1 MGAQLFDHSDPLAGK
16 ATTDAGT
23 TPPSSI
29 PPVDGVALALETRS
43 LAVAEIDSM
52 GRIAW
57 ASPLFARTVN
67 RDTASIVGVDVRT
80 IWPRSK
86 RTTYE
91 RVWRFAT
98 EKREFA
104 WQGEMPDGTM
114 RTWRLILPPAQS
126 SGFLWIERDNTA
138 GDATELERLRE
149 LNEMRIHF
157 INTAAH
163 EFATPLTPLRL
174 QTTLLLEQKLG
185 PLTDRQ
191 IRSLEI
197 LDRNMERLGQL
208 VRDVL
213 DVSRI
218 EAGRFQVSLEPIDL
232 AQLARQAVESFLD
245 PATQAGVTLQFEGP
259 EGLAVEGDKDRLT
272 QVFVNLVS
280 NALKFTPRG
289 GKITVTM
296 SANDGNAQVVVEDTG
311 QGIPVDKIGR
321 LFQPFSQVH
330 DTSQET
336 RAGTG
341 LGLSICQGIVSQHGG
356 RIWAESHGL
365 GAGSKFSFLIP
376 LAMETPMPSADVG
389 PGPHKLV
396 RVDTRG
402 RWNLFYFKCPDCG
415 SRDIEIRLLKNRY
428 DCNQCKH
435 SWK

>member
-1 MGAQLFDHSDPLAGK
+1 MESQVLDPSGPPESGP
-16 ATTDAGT
+16 GT
-23 TPPSSI
+23 VNGI
-29 PPVDGVALALETRS
+29 ARALETRS
-43 LAVAEIDSM
+43 LAVAEIDSL

-57 ASPLFARTVN
+57 ASPFFARSVGL
-67 RDTASIVGVDVRT
+67 DTASVVGTDVRL
-80 IWPRSK
+80 IWPKSK
-86 RTTYE
+86 RTSYE
-91 RVWRFAT
+91 RVWRTAS
-98 EKREFA
+98 EKREFT
-104 WQGEMPDGTM
+104 WQAEMVDGTS
-114 RTWRLILPPAQS
+114 RTWRLILPVQQS
-126 SGFLWIERDNTA
+126 TGFLWIERDTSA

-174 QTTLLLEQKLG
+174 QTTLLLQQKLG
-185 PLTDRQ
+185 PLNERQ
-191 IRSLEI
+191 LRSLAI

-218 EAGRFQVSLEPIDL
+218 EAGRFQVNLEPVDL
-232 AQLARQAVESFLD
+232 STLARQAVESFME
-245 PATQAGVTLQFEGP
+245 PAQAADVSLMFEGP
-259 EGLAVEGDKDRLT
+259 DGLAVEGDKDRLT
-272 QVFVNLVS
+272 QVFVNLIS
-280 NALKFTPRG
+280 NALKFTPAG
-289 GKITVTM
+289 GKISVSV
-296 SANDGNAQVVVEDTG
+296 SAHNGNAFVFVEDTG
-311 QGIPVDKIGR
+311 HGIPPEKIGR

-336 RAGTG
+336 RSGTG
-341 LGLSICQGIVSQHGG
+341 LGLSICQGIVAQHGG
-356 RIWAESHGL
+356 RIWAESAGL
-365 GAGSKFSFLIP
+365 SAGSKFSFLIP
-376 LAMETPMPSADVG
+376 LLDETPMPASDVG

>member
-1 MGAQLFDHSDPLAGK
+1 MGAHLISQTA
-16 ATTDAGT
+16 ATEPVG
-23 TPPSSI
+23 PPI
-29 PPVDGVALALETRS
+29 DGIAQALETRS
-43 LAVAEIDSM
+43 LAVAEIDSL
-52 GRIAW
+52 GRIVW
-57 ASPLFARTVN
+57 ASPLFARTVG
-67 RDTASIVGVDVRT
+67 RDTASVVGIDVRSV
-80 IWPRSK
+80 WPKSK
-86 RTTYE
+86 RTNYE
-91 RVWRFAT
+91 RVWRLAS

-104 WQGEMPDGTM
+104 WQGEMFDGTA
-114 RTWRLILPPAQS
+114 RTWRLILPPQQS
-126 SGFLWIERDNTA
+126 TGFLWIERDNSA

-185 PLTDRQ
+185 PLNERQ

-218 EAGRFQVSLEPIDL
+218 EAGRFQVSLEPVDL
-232 AQLARQAVESFLD
+232 AQLARQAVEGFMD
-245 PATQAGVTLQFEGP
+245 PATQNGVTLTFEGP
-259 EGLAVEGDKDRLT
+259 DGIAVEGDKDRLT

-289 GKITVTM
+289 GKISVQL
-296 SANDGNAQVVVEDTG
+296 SAHEDNAHIVVEDNG
-311 QGIPVDKIGR
+311 HGIPTDKIGR

-341 LGLSICQGIVSQHGG
+341 LGLSICQGILSQHGG
-356 RIWAESHGL
+356 RIWAESNGL
-365 GAGSKFSFLIP
+365 GAGSKFSFLLP
-376 LAMETPMPSADVG
+376 LLSDTPMHAGDVG
-389 PGPHKLV
+389 PGPHKIV
-396 RVDTRG
+396 RVDPRG

-428 DCNQCKH
+428 DCNQCKA